1 MDESCEFSYSLAN
14 MSINIEYEATF
25 PNVEK
30 DEVRG
35 RLKSAGAELVKHE
48 FMQRRHVFRLPS
60 GHEIKGGWLRV
71 RDESDKI
78 TMSLKI
84 VDGNKIEDQKEIC
97 LKVDDYKGAVE
108 LLKTIGCEI
117 KAFQES
123 RRELWKLDGCEVT
136 IDEWPFLEPYVEV
149 EGPDE
154 ASVKTTSEKLGF
166 DYANAVFGS
175 VDLLYNKKYGWSLDL
190 INNWLPSI
198 TFGEENPFLK
208 ERPPREGAN

>member
-1 MDESCEFSYSLAN
+1 

-30 DEVRG
+30 DEVRK
-35 RLKSAGAELVKHE
+35 RLNEAGAELIKPE
-48 FMQRRHVFRLPS
+48 FMQRRHVFKLPT

-84 VDGNKIEDQKEIC
+84 VDGDKIENQKEVC
-97 LKVDDYKGAVE
+97 LKIDDYKNAVE
-108 LLKTIGCEI
+108 FLKTIGCEI

-123 RRELWKLDGCEVT
+123 KRELWKLDGCEVT

-154 ASVKTTSEKLGF
+154 ATVRTVSEKLGF
-166 DYANAVFGS
+166 DYATAVFGS

-198 TFGEENPFLK
+198 TFDEENPFLK
-208 ERPPREGAN
+208 ERPTSN

>member
-1 MDESCEFSYSLAN
+1 

-25 PNVEK
+25 PNVVK
-30 DEVRG
+30 DEVRQH
-35 RLKSAGAELVKHE
+35 LKAAGAELVKPE

-71 RDESDKI
+71 RDEADKI

-84 VDGNKIEDQKEIC
+84 VEGNKIEDQKEIC
-97 LKVDDYKGAVE
+97 LKVDDYKNAVE

-123 RRELWKLDGCEVT
+123 KRELWKLDGCEVT

-154 ASVKTTSEKLGF
+154 ATVKAVSEKLGF
-166 DYANAVFGS
+166 DYAAAVFGS
-175 VDLLYNKKYGWSLDL
+175 VDVLYNKKYGWSLDL

-198 TFGEENPFLK
+198 TFNEENPFLEEHPTK
-208 ERPPREGAN
+208 E